1 MSKTVQ
7 QWNRVK
13 TRRLGRGWSQAEL
26 AQRAGISRAAV
37 SAIEVHRLVPSV
49 AAALALAAA
58 LGCTVEEMFGA
69 SGEAAWAWPPPDGP
83 CRYWQARMGN
93 RTLLY
98 PAEPTAAGVVR
109 HDGVYRE
116 GSFLPG
122 GDDRPEA
129 TAVLAT
135 CDPAAALLAGEVA
148 CSHGF
153 RLLVLSRSSRQ
164 ALALLGRGLVHVAG
178 VHLATAR
185 QADRNVQEVRGTLG
199 TGYRLLRAARWEE
212 GLALAPGLRV
222 RSVRAAVS
230 AGLRWVGRESGSAAR
245 QCLDELRADS
255 RPPRLLAR
263 DHRGVAEAVRCG
275 WAEVGVCL
283 RLASE
288 EAGLDFLSVRHE
300 DYDLCYPAASE
311 RDARIQAIVSAVR
324 SATYRQLVGTL
335 PGYETADAGH
345 VQPVQ

>member
-1 MSKTVQ
+1 MSTAEQ
-7 QWNRVK
+7 RRNQVK

-37 SAIEVHRLVPSV
+37 SAIEVQRLVPSV

-58 LGCTVEEMFGA
+58 LGCSVEELFGA
-69 SGEAAWAWPPPDGP
+69 RGEPAWAWPPPDGP
-83 CRYWQARMGN
+83 CRYWQARVGD
-93 RTLLY
+93 RTFLY

-109 HDGVYRE
+109 HDGIYQD
-116 GSFLPG
+116 GSFLSF
-122 GDDRPEA
+122 GDDSPEA

-148 CSHGF
+148 RSHGF

-164 ALALLGRGLVHVAG
+164 AIALLGQGLVHLAG
-178 VHLATAR
+178 IHLATSE
-185 QADRNVQEVRGTLG
+185 QADGNVQVVRDMLG
-199 TGYRLLRAARWEE
+199 GGYGLLRVARWEE
-212 GLALAPGLRV
+212 GLALAPALRV
-222 RSVRAAVS
+222 RSVRAAVG
-230 AGLRWVGRESGSAAR
+230 AGLRWIGREPGSAAR
-245 QCLDELRADS
+245 QCLDELRADR
-255 RPPRLLAR
+255 RPPGLVAR

-300 DYDLCYPAASE
+300 DYDLCYAAACE
-311 RDARIQAIVSAVR
+311 RDPRIRAVVSAVR
-324 SATYRQLVGTL
+324 SATYRQVVGTL
-335 PGYETADAGH
+335 PGYDTADVGQ
-345 VQPVQ
+345 VQTIA